1 VSEQSETGA
10 DQRPVA
16 RIEFTDAGNV
26 EERSWVMLLASD
38 ANTVG
43 TDVIG
48 GAISAGLGYVAGRLH
63 STGNNMGTGGSGGAS
78 KPADPPPSDE

>member
-1 VSEQSETGA
+1 MSEQPQANA
-10 DQRPVA
+10 DQPLAA
-16 RIEFTDAGNV
+16 RIEFTNTRDV
-26 EERSWVMLLASD
+26 EQRSWVTLLATD

-63 STGNNMGTGGSGGAS
+63 GNHHNKGTGGSDSAAS
-78 KPADPPPSDE
+78 KPADPPSSD